1 MTQQYPLP
9 EAVDVVKDIFKRL
22 HVLAN
27 EIPADKRDTF
37 FKPLLPA
44 VTKFCQTFPP
54 LCTEATELLLHLGR
68 VCLVSKCDNMSLTD
82 THSTHDACDDDTVLG
97 ERSCDPTMSLED
109 QLSAVESASLVEG
122 VQLVFKQLVNTS
134 LLRVATKT

>member
-9 EAVDVVKDIFKRL
+9 EAVDIVKDIFKRL
-22 HVLAN
+22 RVLAN

-54 LCTEATELLLHLGR
+54 LCAEATELLLHLGR
-68 VCLVSKCDNMSLTD
+68 VCLLSKCNHLSLTD
-82 THSTHDACDDDTVLG
+82 THSTLCDDDASSH
-97 ERSCDPTMSLED
+97 ERSCDPTILLED
-109 QLSAVESASLVEG
+109 QLSVVETLSLVEG